1 VIRWDGLP
9 NQQWTGMVDKQ
20 ADQVVALDNRSVGH
34 VLCSI
39 DGDPKE
45 LIPNLNVDVE
55 ITTAVKKN
63 ALVVPRSSVFSKE
76 GEPAVLLA
84 ESNGTITKPV
94 TMGLVTSQEIEILDG
109 INEGDS
115 VVLYPAETGANQ

>member
-1 VIRWDGLP
+1 
-9 NQQWTGMVDKQ
+9 M
-20 ADQVVALDNRSVGH
+20 DNRSVGH

-55 ITTAVKKN
+55 ITTAIKEN
-63 ALVVPRSSVFSKE
+63 ALVVPRSSVFNDK

-84 ESNGTITKPV
+84 EPNGFIVKPV
-94 TMGLVTSQEIEILDG
+94 IMGLVTSQEIEILDG

-115 VVLYPAETGANQ
+115 IVLYPAETRANQ